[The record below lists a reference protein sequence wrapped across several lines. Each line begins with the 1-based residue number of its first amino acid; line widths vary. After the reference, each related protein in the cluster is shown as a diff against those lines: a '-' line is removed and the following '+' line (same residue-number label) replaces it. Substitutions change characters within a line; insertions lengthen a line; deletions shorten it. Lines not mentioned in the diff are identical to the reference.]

1 MTMKERSKYV
11 IESLIK
17 DCGEQTFEALA
28 SAIQGQVSGMGSR
41 YLCLKMVG
49 NCVWEMAKD
58 GTISAKTV
66 NGIALYSLRNSTDQG
81 QQSQKAIAL

>member
-1 MTMKERSKYV
+1 MTTKERSKHV

-17 DCGEQTFEALA
+17 DSGKQTFEALA
-28 SAIQGQVSGMGSR
+28 TEIQIQVSGMGSR

-58 GTISAKTV
+58 GVISAKTV
-66 NGIALYSLRNSTDQG
+66 NDIAFYSLRNPIDQG
-81 QQSQKAIAL
+81 QQSQKVST

>member
-1 MTMKERSKYV
+1 MKERSKYV

-17 DCGEQTFEALA
+17 DCGKQTFEALA
-28 SAIQGQVSGMGSR
+28 AEIQRQVSGMGSR

-58 GTISAKTV
+58 RKIQAETID
-66 NGIALYSLRNSTDQG
+66 GIAFYSLRIINVNQENRND
-81 QQSQKAIAL
+81 

>member
-1 MTMKERSKYV
+1 MTMKERSKHV

-17 DCGEQTFEALA
+17 DSGKQTFEALA
-28 SAIQGQVSGMGSR
+28 AEIQCRVSGMGSR

-58 GTISAKTV
+58 GVISAKTV
-66 NGIALYSLRNSTDQG
+66 DGIALYSLCNSTDQG
-81 QQSQKAIAL
+81 QQPQKAIAL